1 VNSAFIRCFL
11 ILLEIRTPTAAR
23 NNVLESARASC
34 ESV

>member
-11 ILLEIRTPTAAR
+11 ILLEIRTPIAAR
-23 NNVLESARASC
+23 NNVLQSAEAGC